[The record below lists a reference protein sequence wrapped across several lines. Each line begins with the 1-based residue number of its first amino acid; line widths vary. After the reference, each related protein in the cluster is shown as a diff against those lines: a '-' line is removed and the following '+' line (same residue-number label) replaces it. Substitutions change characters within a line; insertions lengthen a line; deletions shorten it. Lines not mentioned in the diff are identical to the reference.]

1 VRQCGEEGSKAVLT
15 TPTVFVLGA
24 GASADY
30 GFPLGKELCNS
41 VIDHFDRLLTI
52 GGDGQMVG
60 VGDPFFEALRK
71 ELQISEEELRRFT
84 TELLYS
90 AQPSVDSFLEYRP
103 EFMDIGKAAMAALL
117 ISQEHETKLWNFS
130 PNNWMKYIFDFL
142 RSPFEKFHE
151 NKVAFITFNYDRSLE
166 HFLFRSLQS
175 TFGKSQEECA
185 AVLKCIPLIHLH
197 GYLGLL
203 PWQGKNGRPYERVIN
218 AETLKICMDN
228 IKIVHED
235 VAERDAE
242 FQKAKQLM
250 RDATRVYFLGFGYA
264 ATNMERLDV
273 ATLDATKTWGTG
285 IGISDGELL
294 SIQTRSN
301 RRIEVR
307 QDWNCIGLLRAFE
320 WG

>member
-1 VRQCGEEGSKAVLT
+1 MIVRQSCEAGSKAVLT

-30 GFPLGKELCNS
+30 RFPLGKELCNS
-41 VIDHFDRLLTI
+41 DRLLTK
-52 GGDGQMVG
+52 GPNGQMVG
-60 VGDPFFEALRK
+60 VGNVFFM
-71 ELQISEEELRRFT
+71 QFSEEEIRRFT

-90 AQPSVDSFLEYRP
+90 AQPSVDAFLEYRP
-103 EFMDIGKAAMAALL
+103 EFMDIGKAAMAGFL
-117 ISQEHETKLWNFS
+117 ISQEQEPTLWNFS
-130 PNNWMKYIFDFL
+130 SNNWMKYIFDLL
-142 RSPFEKFHE
+142 RAPFETFHE
-151 NKVAFITFNYDRSLE
+151 NKLAFITFNYDRSLE

-185 AVLKCIPLIHLH
+185 EVLKCIPLIHLH
-197 GYLGLL
+197 GHLGLL
-203 PWQGKNGRPYERVIN
+203 PWQGKNGRPYEQVIN
-218 AETLKICMDN
+218 AETLNICIDN

-235 VAERDAE
+235 VADRDVE

-250 RDATRVYFLGFGYA
+250 RDAARVCFLGFGYA

-273 ATLDATKTWGTG
+273 AMLDANKTWGTG

-307 QDWNCIGLLRAFE
+307 QDWDCIGLLRALT

>member
-1 VRQCGEEGSKAVLT
+1 
-15 TPTVFVLGA
+15 
-24 GASADY
+24 
-30 GFPLGKELCNS
+30 
-41 VIDHFDRLLTI
+41 
-52 GGDGQMVG
+52 
-60 VGDPFFEALRK
+60 
-71 ELQISEEELRRFT
+71 
-84 TELLYS
+84 
-90 AQPSVDSFLEYRP
+90 
-103 EFMDIGKAAMAALL
+103 
-117 ISQEHETKLWNFS
+117 
-130 PNNWMKYIFDFL
+130 
-142 RSPFEKFHE
+142 
-151 NKVAFITFNYDRSLE
+151 
-166 HFLFRSLQS
+166 
-175 TFGKSQEECA
+175 
-185 AVLKCIPLIHLH
+185 
-197 GYLGLL
+197 
-203 PWQGKNGRPYERVIN
+203 
-218 AETLKICMDN
+218 MDN